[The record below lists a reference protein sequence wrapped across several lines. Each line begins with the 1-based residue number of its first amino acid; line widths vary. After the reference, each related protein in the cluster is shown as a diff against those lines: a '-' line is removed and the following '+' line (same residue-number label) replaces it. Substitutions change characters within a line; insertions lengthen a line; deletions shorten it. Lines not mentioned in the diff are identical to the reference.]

1 MASLEEERR
10 LNALTFDGL
19 PHTHT
24 MESFPI
30 ELQDLP
36 RPQSDLEAG
45 KMYWVPTFSSA
56 GKSAL
61 TRGHFFKSA

>member
-1 MASLEEERR
+1 MYNAWTLLQKHSVDEWAMASLEEERR

-45 KMYWVPTFSSA
+45 KMY
-56 GKSAL
+56 
-61 TRGHFFKSA
+61 